1 MKRTNIVIDENLVK
15 RGLRATG
22 LKTRRALV
30 DFALQE
36 VVKRE
41 RVKDLIALRG
51 AIHWDGDLSRMRR
64 SRIAQ

>member
-51 AIHWDGDLSRMRR
+51 TIHWDGDLSRMRR